1 MRRLPH
7 GGTSRPPMGRPGG
20 AYGRALQAGPPAHW
34 RQDDLI
40 MQARRY
46 DPVEML
52 LAPIDLVELDSD
64 TRISN

>member
-1 MRRLPH
+1 
-7 GGTSRPPMGRPGG
+7 MGRPGS
-20 AYGRALQAGPPAHW
+20 AYGRAPQAGPPVHW
-34 RQDDLI
+34 RQGDLI

-52 LAPIDLVELDSD
+52 LGPIDLVKLDAD

>member
-7 GGTSRPPMGRPGG
+7 GGTSRPPMGRPGS
-20 AYGRALQAGPPAHW
+20 AYGRAPQAGPPVHW
-34 RQDDLI
+34 RQGDLI

-52 LAPIDLVELDSD
+52 LGPIDLVKLDAD